1 MMNLIYILFVRE
13 LMFIL
18 LSKLGKRKNKRNFLR
33 KVFISQHTTLLTY
46 IFIVYACL
54 TLLKFTFKVDLKK
67 CIS

>member
-1 MMNLIYILFVRE
+1 MNLIYIFFVRK

-18 LSKLGKRKNKRNFLR
+18 LSKLGKRKKNKRNFLR

-46 IFIVYACL
+46 IFILYACL
-54 TLLKFTFKVDLKK
+54 TFLKFTYKVDLKR